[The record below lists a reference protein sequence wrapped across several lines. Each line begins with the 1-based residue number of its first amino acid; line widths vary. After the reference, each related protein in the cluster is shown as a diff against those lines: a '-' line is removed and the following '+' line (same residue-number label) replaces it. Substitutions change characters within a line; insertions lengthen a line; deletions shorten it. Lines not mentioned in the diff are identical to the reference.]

1 MAWLIRIHHLKSLP
15 GGRLE
20 NHQEDLQIEKRY
32 CKNISIILILEGSY
46 QLFKN
51 K

>member
-1 MAWLIRIHHLKSLP
+1 MAWLTRIHHLKSLP

-32 CKNISIILILEGSY
+32 CKNIYNTDFRRKLPII
-46 QLFKN
+46 
-51 K
+51 